1 MGRIGQWKEQ
11 SDKKRSRM
19 LRIWGAVVGFILLLF
34 LLGWGISYISGMWE
48 PASDSAD
55 GTDTKESHIE
65 ANASASG
72 EVPSDEMGSGD
83 VQEGSGEE
91 HSEILPE
98 NTEEKT
104 SENAI
109 ISSQEMTTAP
119 SEISQEKTDSDYIEL
134 IAVGDNLM
142 HRSLSEAG
150 QLANGT
156 WDYTSVYAP
165 MWSLISGADIAVLNQ
180 EVPMAGADYGIQTYP
195 RFNAPQQLAAT
206 LNRMGF
212 DVVTFATNHMLDQ
225 GRQGLKNTVEYWNTR
240 YPNVLTVGA
249 YTSEEQRNRVSYVTC
264 KGAKIAF
271 LNYTYGTNSGNVGKE
286 TYLINYMKEEL
297 IRSDI
302 AAAKEVCD
310 FVIVCMHWG
319 TENHTV
325 PDEKQ
330 YYYANVCAGA
340 GADVIIGTH
349 PHVVQPVSFVTAANG
364 NRTLVFYSLGNFVSL
379 QDRAERMLG
388 GIAKLRLRVET
399 DEAGNVTVIPQTY
412 ELDFLVMH
420 YTYNPDIP
428 AYDHMVV
435 FPWEQYTEA
444 LAETHGLHAMGIS
457 FSLSSL
463 QKRIDALGEVSGS
476 FVSP

>member
-1 MGRIGQWKEQ
+1 
-11 SDKKRSRM
+11 M
-19 LRIWGAVVGFILLLF
+19 LRIWGAVGCLVLLLI
-34 LLGWGISYISGMWE
+34 LLGWVISRFAGMWE
-48 PASDSAD
+48 NASDSTKRA
-55 GTDTKESHIE
+55 GTEETHIE
-65 ANASASG
+65 ANASGSG
-72 EVPSDEMGSGD
+72 GIPSDEMGSGEA
-83 VQEGSGEE
+83 QEVSREE
-91 HSEILPE
+91 HSEIQPE
-98 NTEEKT
+98 NSEEKA
-104 SENAI
+104 SEDAVV
-109 ISSQEMTTAP
+109 SSQEMTTAP
-119 SEISQEKTDSDYIEL
+119 SEDISQEKTDYIDL
-134 IAVGDNLM
+134 VAVGDNLM

-150 QLANGT
+150 QQANGT

-165 MWSLISGADIAVLNQ
+165 MWSLISEADIAVLNQ

-195 RFNAPQQLAAT
+195 SFNAPQQLAVT

-225 GRQGLKNTVEYWNTR
+225 GRQGLKNTVEYWNKW

-286 TYLINYMKEEL
+286 TYLINYMKEER

-302 AAAKEVCD
+302 AAAKEACD

-319 TENHTV
+319 TENHAV

-330 YYYANVCAGA
+330 HYYANVCAEA

-364 NRTLVFYSLGNFVSL
+364 NQTLVFYSLGNFVSL

-399 DEAGNVTVIPQTY
+399 DETGAVMVIPETY
-412 ELDFLVMH
+412 ALDFLVMH

-444 LAETHGLHAMGIS
+444 LAASHGLHDMGVS
-457 FSLSSL
+457 FSLASL